1 MHADPG
7 ATMLDTIHGSL
18 RDMIAGMMG
27 SMTGRSAPAPHVSFM
42 ALGGTDPHAL
52 ELIQILNAIFGLDLP
67 SDTVLRSPTPDAL
80 ARSIETAWFEGD
92 GNAEELAERLLALAD
107 DE

>member
-7 ATMLDTIHGSL
+7 AALLDTIHESL
-18 RDMIAGMMG
+18 RGLISGMMG
-27 SMTGRSAPAPHVSFM
+27 AATGRSAPAPHVSFF
-42 ALGGTDPHAL
+42 ALGATDAHAL
-52 ELIQILNAIFGLDLP
+52 ELVQILNAVFGLDLP

-80 ARSIETAWFEGD
+80 ARSVETAWFEGD
-92 GNAEELAERLLALAD
+92 GSVEELAERLLALAD